1 MNKYILPIAAAAI
14 ALAAN
19 AETETLKITLNNGT
33 TTEIAVSDIK
43 EMTFETVAD
52 TPADEI
58 SGVYAGKQQVT
69 VGGQFTYDTD
79 LTYTLTEESDG
90 TLTVSTPQYSLENT
104 MMGNLTLGAVT
115 IKGLTYDESKGGYYR
130 MYANDGIQQHFTAVN
145 NGTTVFDGDYTLGG
159 ESNILVKYEAGK
171 ISVENPFKLGAMP
184 LPLSASFEGTK
195 E

>member
-43 EMTFETVAD
+43 EMTFEAVAD

-58 SGVYAGKQQVT
+58 SGIYAGKQSVT
-69 VGGQFTYDTD
+69 VAGQYTYETNLD
-79 LTYTLTEESDG
+79 YTLTLEADN
-90 TLTVSTPQYSLENT
+90 TLTVSVPQYSLENT

-115 IKGLTYDESKGGYYR
+115 IEGLAYDESKGGYYK
-130 MYANDGIQQHFTAVN
+130 MYANDGIMQHFTAEN
-145 NGTTVFDGDYTLGG
+145 NGTTVFDNDYALGG

-171 ISVENPFKLGAMP
+171 ITVVNPFKLGAMP
-184 LPLSASFEGTK
+184 LPLSASFEGNK
-195 E
+195 K